1 MGLSIDNFF
10 RQAGTDLAGK
20 HGEQGVFLR
29 EGGQLATTSAFSFF
43 RSHSRAR
50 ENDATAREFL
60 NAIARD
66 PVYSKCLDQAQAAL
80 EMSRVQGKPLTARHI
95 AVVKER
101 MDSRL
106 SHDLG
111 GAIEFGRHLAGA
123 GVIPEGSGTSFG
135 HFWMVHGRGRQELIG
150 AAVPGELLRDFLQ
163 AEVVGRHVS
172 TLCRERGMGDAAAT
186 VRAILE
192 KTGALAQG
200 LDRAFEGHDLDA
212 HVLRLEGIMAV
223 LDDSLGKTLD
233 VLQELQAGGA
243 NLRELENAPDASAVL
258 QTLIQAADSG
268 AVSRGD
274 VGTLF
279 AAIRMEDKDVR
290 SAEGSCDAVRSFQLN
305 DLGSVVGRELM
316 TELGVPENL
325 GSPLAHHPQVQ
336 SEARRRLDDLV
347 PPPAMPTREQAKNAL
362 DGALRA
368 FMEKRLPEVREFV
381 AMSADPPIEL
391 KPKAL
396 SPATLPRFI
405 NVLLEEDGMLD
416 PLLGGE
422 MSPDFLQRVGRHS
435 HVVESCTHGV
445 TGDFG
450 SDDFL
455 HVQSG
460 AIQLLLA
467 RRGVEPGQYKD
478 MLRAAME
485 KFGPLASELTTVGL
499 SCGDGSLRGPGVQ
512 SLHLASLGAYRAL
525 ETHMMVMLR
534 LVPEEALVEMNV
546 PGRNHQER
554 AGHLVDQSFQR
565 EIPGEELSDAA
576 RLFVRAHGVDIPDM
590 SEDVRARLD
599 GAARFRQE
607 DGLSKA
613 RSETL
618 EAVFDEF
625 FPRASGNIEEN
636 PVMFYTAFDE
646 AARVA
651 DLTGIDPDSVRAG
664 AMYLPARDACAEWM
678 AANPGPVDP
687 ARLRDVVMRSIADSL
702 GALKA
707 TLDGIDALPEPQGR
721 GMERGAFSAGEK
733 AVMKEVAQSTGLRDL
748 DLVVRLAEIARDKA
762 SGLKTLCREQNTG
775 KTLSE
780 GVVELASSFMPLAR
794 RLAEHPVPG
803 SEEALGGMLKMTV
816 GFSGLGRDELG
827 RMFESLDGALGQ
839 QVSGSFNYCREI
851 DDSAAPAM
859 LAATRVMEELRMEVG
874 RRLDTRLETEP
885 FFFQQTVTELG
896 HIGGEVMDSINR
908 LRPRAFSDLDIAL
921 GRVTPPLGTAQ
932 METLRGIADR
942 LALSVPLESRF
953 LLPYVMQGN
962 ARALLAAQD
971 ASGDR
976 PLSASQIWRA
986 VTGHSA
992 PWNLKEN
999 ALGGRLLGHVF
1010 STYERALRAACPDA
1024 LERQGSALVFGA
1036 FNLGVPFPKLLEL
1049 TRPGARLTQDDV
1061 ALDLGMSSLK
1071 DYGPENAYGLTT
1083 DFRRRGR
1090 NTVMLM
1096 ESADGRGMRTQ
1107 PIDIPDE
1114 ENVAT
1119 HPLFTALIDHVRS
1132 MTVSPGQMARTLQAF
1147 SQAALIMP
1155 RVLSTTFPG
1164 VQFSEHGDFSVTAV
1178 QQQDSTVTVD
1188 IDSDPNLPL
1197 RFHQRYVI
1205 EPGGDHRC
1213 TEFVMERR

>member
-10 RQAGTDLAGK
+10 RQAGPDLAGK
-20 HGEQGVFLR
+20 QGEQGVFLR

-43 RSHSRAR
+43 RSHSKAR

-66 PVYSKCLDQAQAAL
+66 PVYKKGLDQAQAVL
-80 EMSRVQGKPLTARHI
+80 EMNRVEGKPLTARHI
-95 AVVKER
+95 VVVKER
-101 MDSRL
+101 MDRQL

-111 GAIEFGRHLAGA
+111 GAIEFGQRLADA

-135 HFWMVHGRGRQELIG
+135 HFWMIHGRGRQELIG

-163 AEVVGRHVS
+163 AEVVGQHVAK
-172 TLCRERGMGDAAAT
+172 LCRDRGIGDDAT
-186 VRAILE
+186 TVHAIME

-200 LDRAFEGHDLDA
+200 LDRVFDGHDLDA
-212 HVLRLEGIMAV
+212 HTLRFQGIMSV
-223 LDDSLGKTLD
+223 LNDSLGKTLD
-233 VLQELQAGGA
+233 VLQELHAGGV
-243 NLRELENAPDASAVL
+243 RELKDATDVRAVL
-258 QTLIQAADSG
+258 QTLIQAVDSG
-268 AVSRGD
+268 AMDRGD
-274 VGTLF
+274 VGTLY
-279 AAIRMEDKDVR
+279 AAIRMEGKDVGT
-290 SAEGSCDAVRSFQLN
+290 AEGRSDAVRSFQLN
-305 DLGSVVGRELM
+305 ELGAVVGRDRM
-316 TELGVPENL
+316 TELGLPENL

-336 SEARRRLDDLV
+336 SEARKVLDV
-347 PPPAMPTREQAKNAL
+347 MVQPPAIPTKEQAKSAL
-362 DGALRA
+362 EGALHA
-368 FMEKRLPEVREFV
+368 FMEKKLPEVREFV
-381 AMSADPPIEL
+381 AMSTNPPIEL

-416 PLLGGE
+416 PLLGGD

-455 HVQSG
+455 RVQSD

-467 RRGVEPGQYKD
+467 RRGLEPGQYKD

-485 KFGPLASELTTVGL
+485 KFGPLASELTTVSL

-565 EIPGEELSDAA
+565 EIPSEELSDAT
-576 RLFVRAHGVDIPDM
+576 RLFVRAHGVDMPDM

-599 GAARFRQE
+599 GVVRSRLE
-607 DGLSKA
+607 DELSKA
-613 RSETL
+613 RSETF

-625 FPRASGNIEEN
+625 FPRGSGNIEEN

-646 AARVA
+646 AARAA
-651 DLTGIDPDSVRAG
+651 DLTGINPDSIRAG
-664 AMYLPARDACAEWM
+664 AMYLAARDACAHWM
-678 AANPGPVDP
+678 TANPGLVDP
-687 ARLRDVVMRSIADSL
+687 ARLREVAMRSIADSF
-702 GALKA
+702 GALKT
-707 TLDGIDALPEPQGR
+707 TLDGIDALPEPHGR
-721 GMERGAFSAGEK
+721 GMERGAFSAREK
-733 AVMKEVAQSTGLRDL
+733 AVMKDVVQSTGLRDL
-748 DLVVRLAEIARDKA
+748 DLVVRLAETARDKA
-762 SGLKTLCREQNTG
+762 SGLKALCREQNSD
-775 KTLSE
+775 KSLSE
-780 GVVELASSFMPLAR
+780 GVVDLASSFMPLAR

-803 SEEALGGMLKMTV
+803 SEEALGGMLMMTV
-816 GFSGLGRDELG
+816 GFSGLGQEELG

-839 QVSGSFNYCREI
+839 QVSGAFNYCREI

-859 LAATRVMEELRMEVG
+859 LAATRVMEEMRMEVG
-874 RRLDTRLETEP
+874 RRLGTRLEPDP

-908 LRPRAFSDLDIAL
+908 LRPHAFSDLDIAL
-921 GRVTPPLGTAQ
+921 GRVAPPLGTAQ
-932 METLRGIADR
+932 METLRGIAGR
-942 LALSVPLESRF
+942 LVVSVPQESRF

-962 ARALLAAQD
+962 ARALLAVQD

-976 PLSASQIWRA
+976 PLSVSRIWRA

-992 PWNLKEN
+992 PWNLKED

-1010 STYERALRAACPDA
+1010 STYERTLRAACPDV
-1024 LERQGSALVFGA
+1024 LESQGEAMVFGA

-1049 TRPGARLTQDDV
+1049 TRPGARLTQDDI

-1090 NTVMLM
+1090 NTIMLM
-1096 ESADGRGMRTQ
+1096 ESADGRSMQTRPFG
-1107 PIDIPDE
+1107 IPDE

-1119 HPLFTALIDHVRS
+1119 HPMFTALIDHVRS
-1132 MTVSPGQMARTLQAF
+1132 MTVSPGQMARTLQAL

-1213 TEFVMERR
+1213 AEFVMERR

>member
-1 MGLSIDNFF
+1 MALSIDNFF
-10 RQAGTDLAGK
+10 RQT
-20 HGEQGVFLR
+20 GVGATQSDQKVFVR
-29 EGGQLATTSAFSFF
+29 QDEQLAKTSAFSVFQG
-43 RSHSRAR
+43 HARAR
-50 ENDATAREFL
+50 ENDTTARAFL
-60 NAIARD
+60 DTIRRD
-66 PVYSKCLDQAQAAL
+66 PVYSKYIAIAEGVLDA
-80 EMSRVQGKPLTARHI
+80 SRQEGKPLSTRHI
-95 AVVKER
+95 AMVREQVDR
-101 MDSRL
+101 QLSR
-106 SHDLG
+106 DLG
-111 GAIEFGRHLAGA
+111 QAIVFGQQLAEK
-123 GVIPEGSGTSFG
+123 GVIPKGFGTSFG
-135 HFWMVHGRGRQELIG
+135 QFCMTHALGGQALHGE
-150 AAVPGELLRDFLQ
+150 AVPGELLRDFLQ
-163 AEVVGRHVS
+163 AEVVGQHVAK
-172 TLCRERGMGDAAAT
+172 LCRERGMGDGAAT
-186 VRAILE
+186 VHAILE

-200 LDRAFEGHDLDA
+200 LDRAFDGHGLDA
-212 HVLRLEGIMAV
+212 QVLRLEGIMAV
-223 LDDSLGKTLD
+223 LDDSLGKALD
-233 VLQELQAGGA
+233 VLQELRAGGA
-243 NLRELENAPDASAVL
+243 NLRELENAPDVRAVL
-258 QTLIQAADSG
+258 QTLIQAVDSG
-268 AVSRGD
+268 AVNRGD
-274 VGTLF
+274 VDTLF
-279 AAIRMEDKDVR
+279 AAIRMEGKDVS
-290 SAEGSCDAVRSFQLN
+290 SAEGRCDAVRSFQLN
-305 DLGSVVGRELM
+305 DLGSIVGRELM

-336 SEARRRLDDLV
+336 SEARRILDHLV
-347 PPPAMPTREQAKNAL
+347 PPPAMPTKAQAKSAL
-362 DGALRA
+362 EGALRP
-368 FMEKRLPEVREFV
+368 FMEKKLPEVREFV
-381 AMSADPPIEL
+381 AMSVNPPIEL

-416 PLLGGE
+416 PLLGGD

-478 MLRAAME
+478 MLR
-485 KFGPLASELTTVGL
+485 SELTTVAL

-565 EIPGEELSDAA
+565 EIPSEELSDAT

-599 GAARFRQE
+599 GVARSRQE
-607 DGLSKA
+607 DGMSKA
-613 RSETL
+613 RSETF
-618 EAVFDEF
+618 EAVLDEF
-625 FPRASGNIEEN
+625 FPRGNGNIGDN

-646 AARVA
+646 AARTA
-651 DLTGIDPDSVRAG
+651 DLTGINPDSIRAG
-664 AMYLPARDACAEWM
+664 TMNLAARDACSEWM

-687 ARLRDVVMRSIADSL
+687 ARLREVAMRSIADSL
-702 GALKA
+702 GALKTA
-707 TLDGIDALPEPQGR
+707 LDGIDALPEPQGR
-721 GMERGAFSAGEK
+721 GMERGVFSAREK
-733 AVMKEVAQSTGLRDL
+733 AVLKDVVQSTGLRDL
-748 DLVVRLAEIARDKA
+748 DLVVRLAEVARDKA
-762 SGLKTLCREQNTG
+762 SGLKTLCREQNTD
-775 KTLSE
+775 KSFSE
-780 GVVELASSFMPLAR
+780 GVGELASSFMPLAR
-794 RLAEHPVPG
+794 RLTEHPVPG
-803 SEEALGGMLKMTV
+803 SEEALGGMLMMTV
-816 GFSGLGRDELG
+816 GFSGLGQEELG
-827 RMFESLDGALGQ
+827 RMFESLNGAQGQ
-839 QVSGSFNYCREI
+839 QISGAFNYCRGI
-851 DDSAAPAM
+851 DVSSAPAM

-874 RRLDTRLETEP
+874 RRLGTRLEPDP

-921 GRVTPPLGTAQ
+921 GRVSPPLGTAQ
-932 METLRGIADR
+932 METLRGIASR
-942 LALSVPLESRF
+942 LVVSVPQESRF
-953 LLPYVMQGN
+953 LLPYLMQSN
-962 ARALLAAQD
+962 ARALVAAQD

-986 VTGHSA
+986 VTGNSA
-992 PWNLKEN
+992 PWNLKED

-1010 STYERALRAACPDA
+1010 STYERTLRAACPDV
-1024 LERQGSALVFGA
+1024 LESQGDAMVFGA
-1036 FNLGVPFPKLLEL
+1036 FNLGVSFPKLLEL

-1090 NTVMLM
+1090 NTVMRM
-1096 ESADGRGMRTQ
+1096 ESADGRGMQAQ
-1107 PIDIPDE
+1107 PFGIPDA
-1114 ENVAT
+1114 ENVPT
-1119 HPLFTALIDHVRS
+1119 HPMFTALIDHVRS

-1178 QQQDSTVTVD
+1178 QREDNTVTVD
-1188 IDSDPNLPL
+1188 IDSDPLLPL